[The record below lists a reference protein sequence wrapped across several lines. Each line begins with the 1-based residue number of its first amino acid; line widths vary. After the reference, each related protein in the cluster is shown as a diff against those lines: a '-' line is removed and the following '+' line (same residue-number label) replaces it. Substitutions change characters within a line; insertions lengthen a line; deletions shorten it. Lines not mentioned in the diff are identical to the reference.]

1 MPILQGL
8 VEKWIFW
15 RKVIKYALQSIIF
28 FGGVEQAPVPCD
40 WTLSYDSFIAEGK
53 AGIAEGDEK
62 KDGMNLLMAHYGMLG
77 TPTYRQ
83 GEFNAMKILKFS
95 VIRYT
100 AKRYRGSDCSLGNYN
115 LPNYT

>member
-1 MPILQGL
+1 M
-8 VEKWIFW
+8 
-15 RKVIKYALQSIIF
+15 RCNQSF
-28 FGGVEQAPVPCD
+28 FLGGVEQAPVPCD

-83 GEFNAMKILKFS
+83 GEFNAMKILKIS
-95 VIRYT
+95 VFYWR
-100 AKRYRGSDCSLGNYN
+100 KHG
-115 LPNYT
+115 